1 LNIKKN
7 FFEQLLELR
16 SVLIKSLLI
25 YLALVIILIPFST
38 NIYEFFAQPLLDEL
52 AILNG
57 SIISTKLSA
66 TFIVP
71 FKITALIAF
80 IVSYPIIFYH
90 IWSFVAP
97 GLYKKEKFFATFLF
111 LFSFFLFMLAAI
123 FVYFIVFPAIFHF
136 FVSITPKDVGLMIDI
151 SNYLEMIIALFIA
164 FGLAFQI
171 PLIII
176 SSVKFEWIEIVT
188 FQKNRSYFFAFS
200 FVFGAIFTPPDIISQ
215 ILLAIPLYFLY
226 EIGIVLSKKI
236 KLR

>member
-25 YLALVIILIPFST
+25 YLAVVIILIPFST

-71 FKITALIAF
+71 FKITALLAF

-90 IWSFVAP
+90 VWSFIAP
-97 GLYKKEKFFATFLF
+97 GLYKNEKFFATFLF
-111 LFSFFLFMLAAI
+111 LFSFLLFMLAAI

-136 FVSITPKDVGLMIDI
+136 FVSMTPKDVGLMIDI

-164 FGLAFQI
+164 FGLAFQV
-171 PLIII
+171 PLLII
-176 SSVKFEWIEIVT
+176 SSVKFGWIEIVT

-215 ILLAIPLYFLY
+215 ILLALPVYFLY

-236 KLR
+236 KLN